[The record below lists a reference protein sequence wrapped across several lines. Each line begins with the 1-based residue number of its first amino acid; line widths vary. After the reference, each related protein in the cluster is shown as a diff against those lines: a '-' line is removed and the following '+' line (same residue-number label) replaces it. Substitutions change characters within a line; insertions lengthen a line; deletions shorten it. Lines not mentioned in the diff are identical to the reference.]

1 MNDTETQE
9 LTFSFVA
16 PVFNEQEGL
25 ETFYHRL
32 VAVAD
37 KLGEPYEII
46 FVNDGSSDDSA
57 GVIHRL
63 SLNDPHVKT
72 VEFSR
77 NFGHQAALTAG
88 YDFAGGKAVIS
99 LDSDCQHPPE
109 LIPDLVARWREGY
122 EVVFTIR
129 QDTAGMSRIRR
140 AIGHFGY
147 KLIRASS
154 GEDLTDQADFRLLD
168 RKVVH
173 ALRQVREQARFL
185 RGLVKWIGFKQIGIP
200 YKAERRA
207 AGKSTYTL
215 KQTIRMSHA
224 GLFSF
229 SHRPLRMAPMVG
241 TLLILAT
248 VAYVV
253 LSLAMWPF
261 QYYFKVEANLAMVVV
276 ALFGLNF
283 WALGLLGEYIG
294 RIFDEAKDRP
304 LYVIRSATGFA
315 QESDQNAPAKALPQD
330 KPQKRF
336 VLYT

>member
-1 MNDTETQE
+1 MSDTETQE
-9 LTFSFVA
+9 LTFSFIS
-16 PVFNEQEGL
+16 PVYNEQEGL
-25 ETFYHRL
+25 EAFYHRL
-32 VAVAD
+32 AAVAD
-37 KLGEPYEII
+37 KFGEPYEII
-46 FVNDGSSDDSA
+46 FVNDGSTYDSA

-77 NFGHQAALTAG
+77 NFGHQAAMTAG
-88 YDFAGGKAVIS
+88 YDFAEGRAVIC

-109 LIPDLVARWREGY
+109 LIPDMVARWREGF
-122 EVVFTIR
+122 EVVYTIR
-129 QDTAGMSRIRR
+129 KDTAGMSRIRR

-154 GEDLTDQADFRLLD
+154 GADLTDQADFRLLD

-185 RGLVKWIGFKQIGIP
+185 RGLVNWIGFRQIGIP
-200 YKAERRA
+200 YKAERRS

-229 SHRPLRMAPMVG
+229 SHRPLRMAPTVG

-248 VAYVV
+248 AAYVV
-253 LSLAMWPF
+253 LSLAMWAMGYVF
-261 QYYFKVEANLAMVVV
+261 SVWANLAMVIVG
-276 ALFGLNF
+276 LFGLNF

-304 LYVIRSATGFA
+304 LYVIRSASGFPP
-315 QESDQNAPAKALPQD
+315 ESDQNAPAKQLPQD
-330 KPQKRF
+330 KPKRF

>member
-1 MNDTETQE
+1 MSDTETQE
-9 LTFSFVA
+9 LTFSFVS
-16 PVFNEQEGL
+16 PVYNEQEGL

-46 FVNDGSSDDSA
+46 FVNDGSTDDSA

-88 YDFAGGKAVIS
+88 YDFAEGKAVIC

-109 LIPDLVARWREGY
+109 LIPDMVARWREGY
-122 EVVFTIR
+122 EVVYTIR
-129 QDTAGMSRIRR
+129 KDTAGISRIRR

-154 GEDLTDQADFRLLD
+154 GADLTDQADFRLLD

-185 RGLVKWIGFKQIGIP
+185 RGLVKWIGFRQIGIP

-229 SHRPLRMAPMVG
+229 SHRPLRMAPTVG
-241 TLLILAT
+241 TLLILVT
-248 VAYVV
+248 VFYAV
-253 LSLAMWPF
+253 LALAFWAFGNPPSV
-261 QYYFKVEANLAMVVV
+261 YADLTMVIVG
-276 ALFGLNF
+276 LFGLNF
-283 WALGLLGEYIG
+283 WALGLLGEYVG

-304 LYVIRSATGFA
+304 LYVIRTASGFP
-315 QESDQNAPAKALPQD
+315 QESDQNAPTKALPQD

>member
-1 MNDTETQE
+1 MSDTETQE
-9 LTFSFVA
+9 LTFSFIS
-16 PVFNEQEGL
+16 PVYNEQEGL

-88 YDFAGGKAVIS
+88 YDFAEGKAVIC
-99 LDSDCQHPPE
+99 LDADCQHPPE
-109 LIPDLVARWREGY
+109 LIPDMVARWREGF
-122 EVVFTIR
+122 EVVYTIR
-129 QDTAGMSRIRR
+129 KDTEGMSRIRR

-154 GEDLTDQADFRLLD
+154 GADLTDQADFRLLD
-168 RKVVH
+168 RKVVY

-185 RGLVKWIGFKQIGIP
+185 RGLVRWIGFRQIGIP

-229 SHRPLRMAPMVG
+229 SHRPLRMAPTVG
-241 TLLILAT
+241 TMLILAT
-248 VAYVV
+248 VVYAV
-253 LSLAMWPF
+253 LALAFWAFGNPPSIF
-261 QYYFKVEANLAMVVV
+261 ADLTMVIVG
-276 ALFGLNF
+276 LFGLNF
-283 WALGLLGEYIG
+283 WALGLLGEYVG

-304 LYVIRSATGFA
+304 LYVIRTASGFP
-315 QESDQNAPAKALPQD
+315 QESDQNAPTKALPQD